1 VPITLVILA
10 TQPVVQMKLELP
22 SENMIKV
29 FLGRQGC
36 GMGICT
42 VLDKYAVDRKYILS
56 VFNTLDKKCQECV
69 KLNEDDRKNKSNIKR
84 RKRK

>member
-42 VLDKYAVDRKYILS
+42 VLDKYLEDRKYILS
-56 VFNTLDKKCQECV
+56 VYEALKKQCQKCID
-69 KLNEDDRKNKSNIKR
+69 LNEKERKSKT
-84 RKRK
+84 